1 MAPNTPPTQVDL
13 RGIARESRPG
23 RVQELL
29 LALDAG
35 GSAELI
41 DDSDPNPLLLRLQR
55 ELPARFAWDAREVG
69 AGVWQARLSRAAA
82 AHGEGRCCGACG
94 GH

>member
-1 MAPNTPPTQVDL
+1 MASNAPSAPVDL

-29 LALDAG
+29 LTLGAG
-35 GSAELI
+35 SSAELI
-41 DDSDPNPLLLRLQR
+41 DDSDPNPMLLRLQR

-69 AGVWQARLSRAAA
+69 AGIWQARLSRAAA
-82 AHGEGRCCGACG
+82 GHGEGRCCGACG